1 MIKSTVPLHWVHARV
16 HYLNG
21 NIVAVEVTV
30 SIMHHDTTGQK
41 DHFVMKCS
49 LGLGM

>member
-1 MIKSTVPLHWVHARV
+1 MIKSTVPLHWVHEQCFHARV

-41 DHFVMKCS
+41 
-49 LGLGM
+49 